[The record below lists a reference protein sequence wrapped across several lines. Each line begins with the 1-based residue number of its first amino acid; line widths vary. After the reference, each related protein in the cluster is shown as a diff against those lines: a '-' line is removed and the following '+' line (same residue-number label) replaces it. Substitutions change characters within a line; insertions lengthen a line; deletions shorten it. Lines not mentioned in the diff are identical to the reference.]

1 MAPAKKN
8 QLSTENALASVQVY
22 MQQQYRPYSVSDILL
37 NMHNVLTKPKL
48 ITILDTLVADQ
59 QLVCK
64 TIGKASYYVYKKQ
77 ECVLDNTSKTETSE
91 CLNQQIKDLKQEICH
106 LKLKLQEIVTT
117 PTNEELDNLIEV
129 YTKKIENLS
138 LELEK
143 CRHNTSVT
151 GAQNELKKYVVQLT
165 KARKER
171 IIMFNNL
178 VSTVKEVTGQTNI
191 LDVCGIDE
199 EEMKKFT

>member
-64 TIGKASYYVYKKQ
+64 TIGKASYYV
-77 ECVLDNTSKTETSE
+77 SKTR
-91 CLNQQIKDLKQEICH
+91 
-106 LKLKLQEIVTT
+106 V
-117 PTNEELDNLIEV
+117 
-129 YTKKIENLS
+129 
-138 LELEK
+138 
-143 CRHNTSVT
+143 RF
-151 GAQNELKKYVVQLT
+151 G
-165 KARKER
+165 
-171 IIMFNNL
+171 
-178 VSTVKEVTGQTNI
+178 
-191 LDVCGIDE
+191 
-199 EEMKKFT
+199 

>member
-64 TIGKASYYVYKKQ
+64 TIGKASYI
-77 ECVLDNTSKTETSE
+77 E

-143 CRHNTSVT
+143 CRHNTS
-151 GAQNELKKYVVQLT
+151 
-165 KARKER
+165 
-171 IIMFNNL
+171 
-178 VSTVKEVTGQTNI
+178 
-191 LDVCGIDE
+191 
-199 EEMKKFT
+199 

>member
-48 ITILDTLVADQ
+48 ITILDTLVAYQ

-64 TIGKASYYVYKKQ
+64 TIWKASYYVYKKQ
-77 ECVLDNTSKTETSE
+77 ECVSDNTSKTETSE

-106 LKLKLQEIVTT
+106 LKL
-117 PTNEELDNLIEV
+117 
-129 YTKKIENLS
+129 S
-138 LELEK
+138 
-143 CRHNTSVT
+143 
-151 GAQNELKKYVVQLT
+151 
-165 KARKER
+165 
-171 IIMFNNL
+171 M
-178 VSTVKEVTGQTNI
+178 
-191 LDVCGIDE
+191 
-199 EEMKKFT
+199 